1 MHASHVYAQNLLLAR
16 EGYPLYAPEPLSNL
30 PDDYRARGAEIGDV
44 GVITKEGAFK
54 PLLNICA
61 PPDAAINAFKGV
73 PPDFEYIGSVAKDS
87 LDAYYDRSGSFV
99 HSANIRSYTFAGGG
113 AALALPQGGSRTDA
127 ERLGDFEKQIERHGL
142 SWYEHAISNCGWK
155 IQNGE
160 LYLLTGVDKAS
171 RWGALAFHNTGGSH
185 EVSFELTAV
194 AQTAVA
200 LSYTYQWRHLAGQA
214 ARKGPDASAA
224 IMVNG
229 ALAENQCVFL
239 RGYKIMVRDEI
250 WTRLTG
256 ISVKAKDFTEP
267 TRVKNPDSVMQSK
280 PFRRTF
286 APGSHASEDSMGDTA
301 EGLSKAEADIT
312 FDPIEPQEQ
321 LYHPCDALNR
331 LILRH
336 TECKLAFSHDHL
348 WTRSVNTRNT
358 ARKPCLLQ
366 VNVGSDSSTLKLCE
380 EEAIAMSIWDAPELS
395 GLERKIWPRGLRMG
409 TEIKLKPSLTT
420 NIASTSTMPRRDS
433 SIRTVPP
440 SLVRTS
446 LVSKASEPQ
455 NAKTRLHS
463 RVNSHGW
470 PLPRFDF
477 AGPFT
482 MGGRTKQ
489 WLCIVRTTGAEWG
502 RAYGPTKQAAGEAA
516 ADNAYNTLIQQG
528 Y

>member
-73 PPDFEYIGSVAKDS
+73 PPDFEHIGPVAKDS

-142 SWYEHAISNCGWK
+142 SWYEHAISKRGWK

-160 LYLLTGVDKAS
+160 LYLLTGVDKTS
-171 RWGALAFHNTGGSH
+171 HWGALAFQHTGGSH

-214 ARKGPDASAA
+214 ARKGPDVAA
-224 IMVNG
+224 ALIING
-229 ALAENQCVFL
+229 ASAENQCVFL
-239 RGYKIMVRDEI
+239 RGYKLMVREEI

-256 ISVKAKDFTEP
+256 ISVKTIDFTEP

-286 APGSHASEDSMGDTA
+286 APGSHASEDSMGDAA

-312 FDPIEPQEQ
+312 FDPTDPQEQ

-336 TECKLAFSHDHL
+336 TGCKLAFSHDHL
-348 WTRSVNTRNT
+348 WTRSVNARNT

-366 VNVGSDSSTLKLCE
+366 VNVGSDSSTLKFRE
-380 EEAIAMSIWDAPELS
+380 EGVIAMSMWDVS
-395 GLERKIWPRGLRMG
+395 DLERKIWPRGLRMG
-409 TEIKLKPSLTT
+409 TEIKLEPSPTA
-420 NIASTSTMPRRDS
+420 NIASASTMPRRDS
-433 SIRTVPP
+433 SNRTVQPRP
-440 SLVRTS
+440 VRTR
-446 LVSKASEPQ
+446 LVSLDPQ
-455 NAKTRLHS
+455 NARTRLRS

-470 PLPRFDF
+470 APPEFDF

-489 WLCIVRTTGAEWG
+489 WLCIVRMNGAEWG

-516 ADNAYNTLIQQG
+516 ADNAYNALIQQG